1 MNLKDYN
8 HNTLLKPVLK
18 WIGGKT
24 QLLSTIVPLL
34 PDKYNTYCE
43 PFVGGGALLFHVQPH
58 TAIINDINTELI
70 TTYNVIKYDVEN
82 LIVELKTFKNES
94 DFYYWVRS
102 WDRDTDSY
110 NNISDIKKAARIL
123 YLNKTCF
130 NGLYRVNNQGKYNAS
145 FGKHK
150 NPKIVNEVVLR
161 QVSEYFN
168 KCDITILNADYTK
181 VLESLPRDSFV
192 YLDPPY
198 DPVSKTANFTKYT
211 SNGFSQDDQIELKE
225 MCDKLTSRGIKFM
238 LSNSSTEFI
247 KNLYSDGEKYNII
260 EVYAVRTVN
269 CDASKR
275 GKVSEVIVRNYK

>member
-1 MNLKDYN
+1 MLDYN
-8 HNTLLKPVLK
+8 HNTLIKPALK

-34 PDKYNTYCE
+34 PDNYNTYCE

-102 WDRDTDSY
+102 WDRDTDAY

-130 NGLYRVNNQGKYNAS
+130 NGLYRVNNQGKYNAA
-145 FGKHK
+145 FGKYK
-150 NPKIVNEVVLR
+150 NPNIVNEVVLR
-161 QVSEYFN
+161 HISEYFN

-198 DPVSKTANFTKYT
+198 DPVSKTANFTRYS
-211 SNGFSQDDQIELKE
+211 SNCFSQDDQIELKE
-225 MCDKLTSRGIKFM
+225 MCDKLTSGGVKFM

-260 EVYAVRTVN
+260 EVDAVRKVN

>member
-1 MNLKDYN
+1 MLDYN
-8 HNTLLKPVLK
+8 HNTLLKPALK

-58 TAIINDINTELI
+58 TAIINDINTEII
-70 TTYNVIKYDVEN
+70 TAYNVIKYDVEN

-102 WDRDTDSY
+102 WDRDTDAY

-130 NGLYRVNNQGKYNAS
+130 NGLYRVNNQGKYNVP
-145 FGKHK
+145 FGKYK
-150 NPKIVNEVVLR
+150 NPNIVNEVVLR
-161 QVSEYFN
+161 HISEYFN

-198 DPVSKTANFTKYT
+198 DPLTKTANFTKYS

-225 MCDKLTSRGIKFM
+225 ICDKLTSGGVKFM

-247 KNLYSDGEKYNII
+247 KNLYSDGGKYNII
-260 EVYAVRTVN
+260 EVDAARKVN

>member
-1 MNLKDYN
+1 MLDYN
-8 HNTLLKPVLK
+8 HNTLIKPALK

-102 WDRDTDSY
+102 WDRDTDAY
-110 NNISDIKKAARIL
+110 NNLSDIKKAARIL

-130 NGLYRVNNQGKYNAS
+130 NGLYRVNNQGKYNAA
-145 FGKHK
+145 FGKYK
-150 NPKIVNEVVLR
+150 NPNIVNEVVLR
-161 QVSEYFN
+161 QISEYFN

-181 VLESLPRDSFV
+181 VLESLPRDSFA

-198 DPVSKTANFTKYT
+198 DPVTKTANFTRYS

-225 MCDKLTSRGIKFM
+225 MCDKLTSGGIKFM

-260 EVYAVRTVN
+260 EVEAVRKVN

-275 GKVSEVIVRNYK
+275 EKVSEVIVRNYK

>member
-8 HNTLLKPVLK
+8 HNTLLKPALI

-34 PDKYNTYCE
+34 PDNYNTYCE

-102 WDRDTDSY
+102 WDRDTDAY

-130 NGLYRVNNQGKYNAS
+130 NGLYRVNNQGKYNAP

-198 DPVSKTANFTKYT
+198 DPVTKTANFTKYT

>member
-8 HNTLLKPVLK
+8 HNTLLKPALK

-58 TAIINDINTELI
+58 TAIINDINTEII

-102 WDRDTDSY
+102 WDRDTDAY
-110 NNISDIKKAARIL
+110 NNLSDIKKAARIL

-130 NGLYRVNNQGKYNAS
+130 NGLYRVNNQGKYNAP
-145 FGKHK
+145 FGKYK
-150 NPKIVNEVVLR
+150 NPNIVNEVVLR
-161 QVSEYFN
+161 QISEYFN

-198 DPVSKTANFTKYT
+198 DPVTKTANFTKYT

-260 EVYAVRTVN
+260 EVDSVRKVN

>member
-1 MNLKDYN
+1 MLGYN
-8 HNTLLKPVLK
+8 HNTLLKPALK

-24 QLLSTIVPLL
+24 QLLSTMVPLL
-34 PDKYNTYCE
+34 PCKYNTYCE

-58 TAIINDINTELI
+58 TAIINDINTEII
-70 TTYNVIKYDVEN
+70 TAYNVIKYDVEN

-102 WDRDTDSY
+102 WDRDTDAY

-130 NGLYRVNNQGKYNAS
+130 NGLYRVNNQGKYNVP
-145 FGKHK
+145 FGKYK
-150 NPKIVNEVVLR
+150 NPNIVNEVVLR
-161 QVSEYFN
+161 HISEYFN

-198 DPVSKTANFTKYT
+198 DPLTKTANFTKYS

-225 MCDKLTSRGIKFM
+225 ICDKLTSGGVKFM

-247 KNLYSDGEKYNII
+247 KNLYSDGGKYNII
-260 EVYAVRTVN
+260 EVDAARKVN
-269 CDASKR
+269 CVASKR

>member
-1 MNLKDYN
+1 MLDYN
-8 HNTLLKPVLK
+8 HNTLLKPALK

-43 PFVGGGALLFHVQPH
+43 PFVGGGALLFHIQPH
-58 TAIINDINTELI
+58 TAIINDINTEII
-70 TTYNVIKYDVEN
+70 TAYNVIKYDVEN

-102 WDRDTDSY
+102 WDRDTDAY

-130 NGLYRVNNQGKYNAS
+130 NGLYRVNNQGKYNVP
-145 FGKHK
+145 FGKYK
-150 NPKIVNEVVLR
+150 NPNIVNEVVLR
-161 QVSEYFN
+161 HISEYFN

-198 DPVSKTANFTKYT
+198 DPLTKTANFTKYS

-225 MCDKLTSRGIKFM
+225 MCDKLTSGGVKFM

-247 KNLYSDGEKYNII
+247 KNLYSDGGKYNII
-260 EVYAVRTVN
+260 EVDAARKVN
-269 CDASKR
+269 CVASKR

>member
-1 MNLKDYN
+1 MLDYN
-8 HNTLLKPVLK
+8 HNTLLKPALK

-34 PDKYNTYCE
+34 PDNYNTYCE

-58 TAIINDINTELI
+58 TAIINDINTEII
-70 TTYNVIKYDVEN
+70 TAYNVIKYDVEN

-102 WDRDTDSY
+102 WDRDTDAY

-130 NGLYRVNNQGKYNAS
+130 NGLYRVNNQGKYNVP
-145 FGKHK
+145 FGKYK
-150 NPKIVNEVVLR
+150 NPNIVNEVVLR
-161 QVSEYFN
+161 HISEYFN

-198 DPVSKTANFTKYT
+198 DPLTKTANFTKYS

-225 MCDKLTSRGIKFM
+225 ICDKLTSGGVKFM

-247 KNLYSDGEKYNII
+247 KNLYSDGGKYNII
-260 EVYAVRTVN
+260 EVDAARKVN
-269 CDASKR
+269 CVASKR

>member
-1 MNLKDYN
+1 MLGYN
-8 HNTLLKPVLK
+8 HNTLLKPALK

-24 QLLSTIVPLL
+24 QLLSTMVPLL
-34 PDKYNTYCE
+34 PCKYNTYCE

-58 TAIINDINTELI
+58 TAIINDINTEII
-70 TTYNVIKYDVEN
+70 TAYNVIKYDVEN

-102 WDRDTDSY
+102 WDRDTDVY

-130 NGLYRVNNQGKYNAS
+130 NGLYRVNNQGKYNAA
-145 FGKHK
+145 FGKYK
-150 NPKIVNEVVLR
+150 NPNIMNEVVLR
-161 QVSEYFN
+161 HISEYFN

-198 DPVSKTANFTKYT
+198 DPVTKTANFTRYS

-225 MCDKLTSRGIKFM
+225 MCDKLTSGGVKFM

-260 EVYAVRTVN
+260 EVDAVRKVN
-269 CDASKR
+269 CVASKR

>member
-1 MNLKDYN
+1 MLDYN
-8 HNTLLKPVLK
+8 HNTLLKPALK

-43 PFVGGGALLFHVQPH
+43 PFVGGGALLFHIQPH
-58 TAIINDINTELI
+58 TAIINDINTEII
-70 TTYNVIKYDVEN
+70 TAYNVIKYDVEN

-102 WDRDTDSY
+102 WDRDTDAY
-110 NNISDIKKAARIL
+110 NNISNIKKAARIL

-130 NGLYRVNNQGKYNAS
+130 NGLYRVNNQGKYNVP
-145 FGKHK
+145 FGKYK
-150 NPKIVNEVVLR
+150 NPNIVNEVVLR
-161 QVSEYFN
+161 HISEYFN

-198 DPVSKTANFTKYT
+198 DPLTKTANFTKYS

-225 MCDKLTSRGIKFM
+225 ICDELTSGGVKFM

-247 KNLYSDGEKYNII
+247 KNLYSDGGKYNII
-260 EVYAVRTVN
+260 EVDAARKVN
-269 CDASKR
+269 CVASKR

>member
-1 MNLKDYN
+1 MLDYN
-8 HNTLLKPVLK
+8 HNTLLKPALK

-43 PFVGGGALLFHVQPH
+43 PFVGGGALLFHIQPH
-58 TAIINDINTELI
+58 TAIINDINTEII
-70 TTYNVIKYDVEN
+70 TAYNVIKYDVEN

-102 WDRDTDSY
+102 WDRDTDAY
-110 NNISDIKKAARIL
+110 NNISNIKKAARIL

-130 NGLYRVNNQGKYNAS
+130 NGLYRVNNQGKYNAP
-145 FGKHK
+145 FGNYK
-150 NPKIVNEVVLR
+150 NPNIVNEVVLR
-161 QVSEYFN
+161 HISEYFN

-181 VLESLPRDSFV
+181 VLESLQRDSFV

-198 DPVSKTANFTKYT
+198 DPITKTANFTRYS

-225 MCDKLTSRGIKFM
+225 MCDKLTSVGVKFM

-260 EVYAVRTVN
+260 EVDAARKVN

>member
-1 MNLKDYN
+1 MLDYN
-8 HNTLLKPVLK
+8 HNTLLKPALK

-24 QLLSTIVPLL
+24 QLLSTMVPLL
-34 PDKYNTYCE
+34 PDNYNTYCE

-58 TAIINDINTELI
+58 TAIINDINTEII
-70 TTYNVIKYDVEN
+70 TAYNVIKYDVEN

-102 WDRDTDSY
+102 WDRDTDTY

-130 NGLYRVNNQGKYNAS
+130 NGLYRVNNQGKYNVP
-145 FGKHK
+145 FGKYK
-150 NPKIVNEVVLR
+150 NPNIVNEVVLR
-161 QVSEYFN
+161 HISEYFN

-198 DPVSKTANFTKYT
+198 DPLTKTANFTKYS

-225 MCDKLTSRGIKFM
+225 ICDKLTSGGVKFM

-247 KNLYSDGEKYNII
+247 KNLYSDGGKYNII
-260 EVYAVRTVN
+260 EVDAARKVN
-269 CDASKR
+269 CVASKR